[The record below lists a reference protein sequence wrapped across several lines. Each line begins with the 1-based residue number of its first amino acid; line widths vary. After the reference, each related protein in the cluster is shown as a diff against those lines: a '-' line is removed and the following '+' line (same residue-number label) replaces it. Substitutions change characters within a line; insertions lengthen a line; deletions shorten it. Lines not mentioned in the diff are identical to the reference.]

1 MTTLAV
7 ITILLL
13 ALFGAPLF
21 VIMFLSTA
29 LAYSQADIDLINIFI
44 MMGDMM
50 DKPYLMPI
58 PLFTLA
64 GFLLAKSQAPKR
76 LVSFAEALCGWMPGG
91 LAIVSVVTCV
101 FFTTFT
107 GASGVTI
114 IALGGLLLPLLLTR
128 GYSEKF
134 SCGLITSSG
143 SLGLMF
149 FPALPVFI
157 YVTVYSL
164 ATDGRNPLSPEHIF
178 LAGFFPGLLMMG
190 LLIAYSVRYGIK
202 LNIARQEFSMSKL
215 WQTFKGAFWEISLPV
230 WIIIALQ
237 SGQIGMS
244 EIAVCTV
251 TYLLFVEMIVYRDIH
266 PFNDFSKVVFEAM
279 QLVGAIVVILAITL
293 GYNNYLI
300 DAQIPQAI
308 LAWIQH
314 YVTSPLLFLVGLN
327 IFLLIIGCL
336 MDIFSAMVAVLP
348 LLIPLALAYGI
359 APEHLAIIFL
369 ANLEIG
375 YLTPPVG
382 MNLFISS
389 LHFDRPILQICK
401 HVLPFIALLAI
412 ALILITYV
420 PALST
425 WLPSVFLEPTE
436 IIDLYQPGED
446 DWSLEQEWAEGE
458 D

>member
-1 MTTLAV
+1 MITLAV
-7 ITILLL
+7 VFIIVL
-13 ALFGAPLF
+13 ALLGAPLF
-21 VIMFLSTA
+21 VIMFLSTV
-29 LAYSQADIDLINIFI
+29 LAYRQADIDLINLFI

-64 GFLLAKSQAPKR
+64 GFLLARSQAPKR
-76 LVSFAEALCGWMPGG
+76 LVTFAEALCGWLPGG

-114 IALGGLLLPLLLTR
+114 IALGGLLFPLLMSR
-128 GYSEKF
+128 GYSERF
-134 SCGLITSSG
+134 SLGLITSSG
-143 SLGLMF
+143 SLGLLF

-178 LAGFFPGLLMMG
+178 LAGFFPGLIMMG
-190 LLIAYSVRYGIK
+190 LLIVFAVRYGLK
-202 LNIARQEFSMSKL
+202 LNIERKEFSMSAL
-215 WQTFKGAFWEISLPV
+215 FRAFKGAIWEVSLPV
-230 WIIIALQ
+230 WILLALK

-251 TYLLFVEMIVYRDIH
+251 SYLLFVEMVVYRDIH
-266 PFNDFSKVVFEAM
+266 PFKEFPKVLLEAM

-308 LAWIQH
+308 LAWIQQ
-314 YVTSPLLFLVGLN
+314 YVTSPIMFLAGLN

-401 HVLPFIALLAI
+401 HVLPFMALLAI
-412 ALILITYV
+412 ALMFITYV
-420 PALST
+420 PSLST
-425 WLPSVFLEPTE
+425 WLPSVVLEKEET
-436 IIDLYQPGED
+436 IDLYQPGED
-446 DWSLEQEWAEGE
+446 DWSLELLLEEGDE
-458 D
+458 